1 MSRLLLGAAVF
12 AVMTGTVASDVH
24 AHALLP
30 VMRRGTRSSI
40 VVRVVALGLCC
51 MAVATTANYQS
62 AKAVNDQ
69 SLCFDTWTTLDAGGP
84 VSDEAL
90 AAAQNACVRLQ
101 QSAQDSLSR
110 EKIRRA
116 LVAIT
121 EEAQRRHAPPR

>member
-1 MSRLLLGAAVF
+1 MLRF
-12 AVMTGTVASDVH
+12 
-24 AHALLP
+24 
-30 VMRRGTRSSI
+30 
-40 VVRVVALGLCC
+40 VVALGLCC
-51 MAVATTANYQS
+51 MAVATTASYQS

-90 AAAQNACVRLQ
+90 AAAQNACARLQ

-116 LVAIT
+116 VVAIT
-121 EEAQRRHAPPR
+121 EEVERRHTAPH

>member
-1 MSRLLLGAAVF
+1 MLRF
-12 AVMTGTVASDVH
+12 
-24 AHALLP
+24 
-30 VMRRGTRSSI
+30 
-40 VVRVVALGLCC
+40 VVGLGLCC
-51 MAVATTANYQS
+51 IAVTTASYQS

-90 AAAQNACVRLQ
+90 AAAQNACARLQ

-116 LVAIT
+116 VVAIT
-121 EEAQRRHAPPR
+121 EEVQRRDAAPH